1 VPGAYLVAQSGHLI
15 KGSSHMSLRG
25 LLRGSN
31 PQKSYPQISSAIYWP
46 VEHKGLFSF
55 NGLFHLVTELF
66 HEVHSAS
73 ASSEPSNVVAKKRWK
88 LFSSERGKSRTWNKM
103 EQLLHT
109 PKPACL
115 ALGISRSTLYRL
127 IAEGEIE
134 VTRVRSLPRFTESSL
149 KKFIERQV
157 IQTREQAVGF

>member
-1 VPGAYLVAQSGHLI
+1 
-15 KGSSHMSLRG
+15 MSLRG

-31 PQKSYPQISSAIYWP
+31 PQKSYPQISSANYWA
-46 VEHKGLFSF
+46 VEHKGHFSF

-66 HEVHSAS
+66 YEVHSAS
-73 ASSEPSNVVAKKRWK
+73 TTSQSSTVVAIKRCK
-88 LFSSERGKSRTWNKM
+88 LYSSERGKSRTWNKM

-109 PKPACL
+109 PKTACE

-127 IAEGEIE
+127 IAEGQIE
-134 VTRVRSLPRFTESSL
+134 VTRVRSLPRFTDSSL